1 MALVMNGEFLAK
13 CGCTQCGNHIE
24 FPVDAAGAE
33 VQCPHC
39 GQPTVLSLQ
48 APPAAEGER
57 LSAAELVAAFGGP
70 VARTRVSPFYQMGLV
85 LVTVMMILLPL
96 VYLALIAATIYGV
109 YAFATHFSFLLQ

>member
-13 CGCTQCGNHIE
+13 CGCTQCSNHIE

-57 LSAAELVAAFGGP
+57 PRRRSWWRPSAGRWRARASRLSTKWA
-70 VARTRVSPFYQMGLV
+70 SCW
-85 LVTVMMILLPL
+85 
-96 VYLALIAATIYGV
+96 
-109 YAFATHFSFLLQ
+109 